1 MHHLDLGLFHYQIE
15 YTKEL
20 LKSKD
25 RQLVDKMNQRL
36 AAIPQYSELK
46 IFKKGLQSIDRL
58 TAKEYK
64 NLMKVM
70 VFIVDELYDKKLSEV
85 YVKWNKM
92 YMMSRLE
99 EFTESDLV
107 QFQVNL

>member
-1 MHHLDLGLFHYQIE
+1 
-15 YTKEL
+15 
-20 LKSKD
+20 
-25 RQLVDKMNQRL
+25 
-36 AAIPQYSELK
+36 
-46 IFKKGLQSIDRL
+46 
-58 TAKEYK
+58 
-64 NLMKVM
+64 MKVM

>member
-1 MHHLDLGLFHYQIE
+1 MYHLDFDFFHYQIE

-20 LKSKD
+20 LKLKD

-36 AAIPQYSELK
+36 VTIPWYSELK
-46 IFKKGLQSIDRL
+46 IFKKSLQSIVRL
-58 TAKEYK
+58 TVKEYK

-70 VFIVDELYDKKLSEV
+70 VFIIDELYDKKLSKV
-85 YVKWNKM
+85 YIKWNKM

-99 EFTESDLV
+99 EFTESDLIK
-107 QFQVNL
+107 FQVN